1 MNGLRVLLTLIVI
14 VTIVKFVGGILAGS
28 LALLADAGHGLT
40 LGVSLGLASLAT
52 RSDAPAATATV
63 ERTFG
68 YQRAEILASL
78 ANALVLW
85 VIAGWLLFE
94 AYQRLTG
101 GSEVQAGLMLAIATS
116 GLVVHIVV
124 SRALGRPAREHPGVA
139 QAHRHS
145 RECVLASLAAV
156 AAGALVLLLGGQF
169 WDAAFGAVIG
179 VMALVSTWRLL
190 AHVVHVLLE
199 GTPEH
204 IDIYRLCS
212 RIEDLP
218 GVTLVHD
225 VHVWTLTPGYDALTA
240 HVMVE
245 PERRGEM
252 EALLGRIRTIAYEE
266 FNIHHVTVQLETTA
280 ADCREDHHVDHL
292 VATARPSA

>member
-1 MNGLRVLLTLIVI
+1 MNSLRFSLTLIVV

-40 LGVSLGLASLAT
+40 LGVSLGLALLAT
-52 RSDAPAATATV
+52 RSEASAATV

-68 YQRAEILASL
+68 YHRAEILASL

-85 VIAGWLLFE
+85 VIAGWVLLE
-94 AYQRLTG
+94 AYQRLTQG
-101 GSEVQAGLMLAIATS
+101 AEVQAGLMVAIATS
-116 GLVVHIVV
+116 GLVAHIVV
-124 SRALGRPAREHPGVA
+124 ARMLNRPAREHAGVVQA
-139 QAHRHS
+139 QRLAK
-145 RECVLASLAAV
+145 EGVLASVAAV
-156 AAGALVLLLGGQF
+156 AAGALVLLLGMQF

-179 VMALVSTWRLL
+179 IMALVSTWRLL

-218 GVTLVHD
+218 GVTLIHD

-245 PERRGEM
+245 PEQRGEM

-266 FNIHHVTVQLETTA
+266 FNIRHVTVQLETTA
-280 ADCREDHHVDHL
+280 ANCREDHHVDHL
-292 VATARPSA
+292 VATARPPA